1 MVQILHVQIL
11 PFCKKYVQNVQ
22 KLVPNV
28 RAEKQ
33 CENQQGFNTIQDG
46 PFRGCSRSK
55 KVPLP

>member
-33 CENQQGFNTIQDG
+33 QGFNTIQDG
-46 PFRGCSRSK
+46 PFRSCSRSK